1 MRHIIFIYK
10 VLLISTEVRKFLK
23 KIKTKTEKRKREKEK
38 ESGKKR

>member
-10 VLLISTEVRKFLK
+10 VLLISTEVRK